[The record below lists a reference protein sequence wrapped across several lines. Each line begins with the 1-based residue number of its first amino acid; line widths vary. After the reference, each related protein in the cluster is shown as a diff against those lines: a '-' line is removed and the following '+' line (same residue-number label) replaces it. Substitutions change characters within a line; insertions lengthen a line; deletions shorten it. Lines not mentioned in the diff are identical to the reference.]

1 MPSGF
6 PFRTKGKTDYFF
18 QFYSSQT
25 GIAAVNPGS
34 QATATPLTAE
44 TCFVVTVPAAASGV
58 LLPAAQAGRVITV
71 LNNHA
76 TNAINVYPM
85 LGDAINALAANTA
98 LSVAAATAQI
108 FYCGVAGTWWA
119 K

>member
-6 PFRTKGKTDYFF
+6 PYRTKGKSDYFF

-44 TCFVVTVPAAASGV
+44 TCFVVTVPAGGSGV
-58 LLPAAQAGRVITV
+58 QLPAAQAGRVITV

-76 TNAINVYPM
+76 TLAIGIYPYS
-85 LGDAINALAANTA
+85 GDAINALGANAPFSLAAVTA
-98 LSVAAATAQI
+98 AI
-108 FYCGVAGTWWA
+108 FYCGVAGQWWS